1 MSTDINQVVTKSD
14 KFHRSSAAD
23 KKTIHKHIPHTEY
36 KYSQFQIVCNT
47 EVEWLILRQ
56 DADTGSGDK
65 RDKDVC
71 DAGDHDL
78 NDVDVHLVMDLLPS
92 SGTTFSKLQNS
103 QWCYATLCTNMH
115 LPQCSGVCNW

>member
-1 MSTDINQVVTKSD
+1 MICYLFLHMSTDINQVVTKSD

-23 KKTIHKHIPHTEY
+23 NKTIHKHIPHTEY
-36 KYSQFQIVCNT
+36 KYSQLQIVSKGST
-47 EVEWLILRQ
+47 KVELLVLRQ
-56 DADTGSGDK
+56 DADTGSSDK

-78 NDVDVHLVMDLLPS
+78 NDVDVHLAMDLLSS

-103 QWCYATLCTNMH
+103 Q
-115 LPQCSGVCNW
+115 